1 MAFKPINRGGDEA
14 LSDEITDMDQW
25 MRQMI
30 AEQHLP
36 EDTWFVLR
44 SNAGGLVSD
53 EMMQDLLLIVGQQ
66 MQTSVLGF
74 RFPIVPPDQIWLAH
88 PAIDEVEVITVE
100 RRKGA

>member
-1 MAFKPINRGGDEA
+1 MVRAAVQR
-14 LSDEITDMDQW
+14 
-25 MRQMI
+25 
-30 AEQHLP
+30 
-36 EDTWFVLR
+36 
-44 SNAGGLVSD
+44 GGLVSD

-100 RRKGA
+100 RRKGT